1 MSIDDDAA
9 RFGGHFE
16 GGWQLGLLVA
26 RNVYKRAG
34 AGRPP
39 KSEQVRIKVS
49 PKQFAEK
56 AGVSDRTV
64 QLYYDTWQLAAEE
77 GHCTPA
83 EKLSPGDDDPLL
95 PASASTDHHELWRKF
110 YTEVRHRKAEK
121 ANASRSNK
129 RRQSAQDSPDTDNR
143 HETSDNEA
151 KANTEPTEHALYPLL
166 LAVNRLT
173 DELKNHQRNGGS
185 VASLIAAAKEA
196 ASNRNRAALA
206 RVTGAL

>member
-49 PKQFAEK
+49 PKQFADK

-121 ANASRSNK
+121 ARASRSS
-129 RRQSAQDSPDTDNR
+129 RRRRSPQDATEADSTCEASSGEP
-143 HETSDNEA
+143 NEH
-151 KANTEPTEHALYPLL
+151 PLYPLL
-166 LAVNRLT
+166 LAVNRLN
-173 DELKNHQRNGGS
+173 DELKNYQRDGGS
-185 VASLIAAAKEA
+185 SFGPVLAAAKEA
-196 ASNRNRAALA
+196 TSRRHHAAL
-206 RVTGAL
+206 RRITGAL